1 MPAKSKQQ
9 FKYIWAMRNKYK
21 SKKKSPKNMKWVF
34 NKDWTNGVK
43 YEDLKEN
50 YIKKFKEFCIDK
62 FI

>member
-1 MPAKSKQQ
+1 
-9 FKYIWAMRNKYK
+9 MRNKYK
-21 SKKKSPKNMKWVF
+21 SKKKAPKNMKCVF